1 MYQPEDD
8 TNSDVTSD
16 EDTNPDGR
24 ESPQPHSVHSFS
36 SDWDRDR
43 DWARRGRSRDV
54 EPRGRWPYSRNPRS
68 RLPRRDLSLPVMA
81 RTTFEMEREDNRD
94 SVDCESRS
102 QDAESYQNVIDLTED
117 RKPHNTIQDNME
129 NYRKLL
135 SLGCPV
141 QDSALAEKRN
151 IKEHQ
156 KNNTK
161 MLDSLPSAGSQE
173 LVTFND
179 VVVDFSPEE
188 LSYLS
193 AAQRKLYR
201 EVMLENYQN
210 LVSVGHQFSKPDI
223 ISHLEEEESHAME
236 EDNNTA
242 IHQEW
247 EKRSKTKELT
257 PEQNLPIE
265 KSSLGSGMKDLVV
278 GNFQHVSVGEPSHDN
293 LLESHQSSKGK
304 LLSHAV
310 MSDPKTLT
318 QERSYGRDELKRSS
332 NLTEQPKGLLGKD
345 PQKCTISVTR
355 TSLQS
360 VSQENSQNRCEVC
373 KRTFSSKMGLRRHEP
388 IHTGKK
394 PFECKQCGEAF
405 YLMPHL
411 TRHQKTHSGEK
422 RSGRKQSGKSV
433 IQHANLCGHGRVHSQ
448 EDYHECV
455 QCGKAFIQDVHLLQ
469 HLKAHEAEKALPP
482 GLPHNKTYLI
492 RYQRKHDY
500 VGERACQCC
509 DCGKV
514 FSRSSHL
521 IQHYR
526 IHSQE
531 RPYQCQLCGK
541 CFSRPSYLTQHYQFH
556 SQEKPVECSHC

>member
-1 MYQPEDD
+1 MLHMTAVLDVLRNPYVFRIHNQEENSETIPKRNPGALKVSCQNFRHCQYLPVTGPHQAMSQIQELCQQWLQPE
-8 TNSDVTSD
+8 THTKEQIIEQLVLEHFLSTLPEEVQMWVRSKQPKNSKEAGTLVA
-16 EDTNPDGR
+16 N
-24 ESPQPHSVHSFS
+24 
-36 SDWDRDR
+36 
-43 DWARRGRSRDV
+43 
-54 EPRGRWPYSRNPRS
+54 
-68 RLPRRDLSLPVMA
+68 L
-81 RTTFEMEREDNRD
+81 
-94 SVDCESRS
+94 
-102 QDAESYQNVIDLTED
+102 
-117 RKPHNTIQDNME
+117 IQACG
-129 NYRKLL
+129 KK
-135 SLGCPV
+135 GCPV